1 MRIAS
6 FNLENLTTEP
16 GSGVPLDA
24 RLDLLRPQLLRLS
37 ADVLCLQEVDAGKP
51 GKGAPR
57 RLDALRRLIET
68 TPYEGFHLASTRD
81 PKSGNPRDKHNLVVL
96 SRWPIKATAQYHCD
110 LVDPPNYRSAT
121 SAPPDPRQLPVVWD
135 RPILQVTLSLP
146 GGTRLHVINM
156 HLRAPLA
163 APVPGQKRG
172 PFSWNSVEGWA
183 EGYFLAAVKRSG
195 QALEARLLVDRL
207 FDDDPKALILLAGD
221 FNAEER
227 EVPLRIV
234 TGAVE
239 DTGNGRLAGRSL
251 VLLEH
256 SLAAAR
262 CFTVI
267 HRGQRLMLD
276 HLLASR
282 QLMARYRGIELH
294 NEALGDELV
303 AYSLTEAAAESYHA
317 PIVAAFDLS

>member
-6 FNLENLTTEP
+6 FNLENLTDKP
-16 GSGVPLDA
+16 GNGVPFSA

-37 ADVLCLQEVDAGKP
+37 ADVLCLQEVDANKP
-51 GKGAPR
+51 GKGTPR
-57 RLDALRRLIET
+57 RLDALRQLIET
-68 TPYEGFHLASTRD
+68 TPYEKFHLVSTRD
-81 PKSGNPRDKHNLVVL
+81 EKSGHPRDKHNLVIL
-96 SRWPIKATAQYHCD
+96 SRWPIETYGQYQCD
-110 LVDPPNYRSAT
+110 LVEPPCYRTAT
-121 SAPPDPRQLPVVWD
+121 SAPPEPRQRPVEWD
-135 RPILQVTLSLP
+135 RPILHVTLAMP
-146 GGTRLHVINM
+146 QGVRLHLVNM

-172 PFSWNSVEGWA
+172 PFSWNSVPGWA
-183 EGYFLAAVKRSG
+183 EGFFLAAVKRSG

-207 FDDDPKALILLAGD
+207 FDDDPNALIMLAGD

-234 TGAVE
+234 TGNVE
-239 DTGNGRLAGRSL
+239 DTGNGHLASRGL

-276 HLLASR
+276 HLLVSR
-282 QLMARYRGIELH
+282 QLMARYRGIEVH
-294 NEALGDELV
+294 NEALGDELI
-303 AYSLTEAAAESYHA
+303 AYTLTEAAPESYHA
-317 PIVAAFDLS
+317 PLVASFDLA